1 MNDVNKRKESLNTF
15 QTICEDMIRE
25 STADEMKVVE
35 LRDRIKFL
43 KTRVRRFM
51 ILSNYN
57 WVLWCIQQAKRPEI
71 DFEYIRYG

>member
-1 MNDVNKRKESLNTF
+1 MNDVNKSKESLNTF